1 MNIKRVVWV
10 DERFEKCK
18 RPQCSSPMNRDEL
31 TKGYKLY
38 LEDRLM
44 RTGKSPDF
52 CGKFATHE
60 VDGQL
65 FCSQHAGQKALEALE
80 DRKTKV
86 ILVKK

>member
-1 MNIKRVVWV
+1 MNIRRIVWL
-10 DERFEKCK
+10 DERFEKSK
-18 RPQCSSPMNRDEL
+18 RPQCSSPMNRHDL

-38 LEDRLM
+38 LEKRLE

-65 FCSQHAGQKALEALE
+65 LCSQHAGQKALEHME

-86 ILVKK
+86 VIVKT